1 MMRICMIMSSP
12 MPPREGIGF
21 YVWNLSKQ
29 LTRLGHQVQI
39 ITRGHRHPVRREVVE
54 GIVIWR
60 PVFVPAYP
68 FHAHVHRLF
77 VDRLLQE
84 LCSEID
90 LIHLHTPLVGLPN
103 IRKPMVVTVHTPMK
117 ADVKSV
123 QANHWLGV
131 LTKLQGP
138 ISYRLETQLF
148 HKAHKMIAVSHSV
161 AAELQDYGLNPQDV
175 AVLGNGA
182 DTEVFSPG
190 DGHSPGE
197 PYFLT
202 VGRLGPR
209 KGLDDLVR
217 CARLVVNH
225 FPMVRFLIAGSGPLA
240 GSLQTEIKK
249 LGLETHVQLV
259 GHVADRGALVNLYR
273 GARAYLHAAHYEGL
287 PTVLLEAMA
296 CGRPAVATAVSGALD
311 VIEDGHN
318 GLLVPVS
325 QPQQM
330 ATAVMRLLQQP
341 DFANNLAEQARR
353 TIEQKYSWR
362 VVSGHYV
369 EQYESLLAGVMA

>member
-1 MMRICMIMSSP
+1 MSSP
-12 MPPREGIGF
+12 LPPKEGIGF
-21 YVWNLSKQ
+21 YVWNLSRQ

-39 ITRGHRHPVRREVVE
+39 ITRGQARSVRREVVE

-60 PVFVPAYP
+60 PTFLPAYP
-68 FHAHVHRLF
+68 FHVHVHRLF

-84 LCSEID
+84 LSAEID

-117 ADVKSV
+117 ADVNSV

-131 LTKLQGP
+131 LAKLQAP
-138 ISYRLETQLF
+138 ISYRLEEQLF
-148 HKAHKMIAVSHSV
+148 HQAQKMIAVSHSV
-161 AAELQDYGLNPQDV
+161 AAELQDYDLNPQDV

-182 DTEVFSPG
+182 DTDIFSPG
-190 DGHSPGE
+190 KGHNPDG

-209 KGLDDLVR
+209 KGLEDLVR

-225 FPMVRFLIAGSGPLA
+225 FPEVRFMIAGSGPLE
-240 GSLQTEIKK
+240 GSLRTEVKK
-249 LGLETHVQLV
+249 LDLGAHVQLL
-259 GHVADRGALVNLYR
+259 GHIADRAKLVNLYR
-273 GARAYLHAAHYEGL
+273 GAVAYVHAAHYEGL

-296 CGRPAVATAVSGALD
+296 CGRPAVTTAVSGALD

-341 DFANNLAEQARR
+341 DFAKNLAEQARR

-362 VVSGHYV
+362 VVSGYYT
-369 EQYESLLAGVMA
+369 EQYESVLAGAIA